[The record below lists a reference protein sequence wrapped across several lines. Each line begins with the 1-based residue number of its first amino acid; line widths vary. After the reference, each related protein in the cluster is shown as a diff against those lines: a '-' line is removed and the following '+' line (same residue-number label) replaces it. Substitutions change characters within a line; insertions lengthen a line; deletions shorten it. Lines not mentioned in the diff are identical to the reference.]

1 MACLRTNQ
9 RSSFD
14 VLGSG
19 GNQMHAQICTLHG
32 IGSAKGPARKI
43 AEFITSA
50 IADTSDFDRPD
61 TAPGPACFKCHKRD
75 NHRLATAMPDDAV
88 SRPGQGP

>member
-1 MACLRTNQ
+1 MTCLRTNQ

-19 GNQMHAQICTLHG
+19 GSQMGAQICTLHD
-32 IGSAKGPARKI
+32 IGPAKGPARKM

-50 IADTSDFDRPD
+50 IADASVFDRPD
-61 TAPGPACFKCHKRD
+61 TAPGPACFKCRKRG
-75 NHRLATAMPDDAV
+75 NHRVATGMPDDDAV
-88 SRPGQGP
+88 GAPGCL